1 MEALYNMKIALMGG
15 TFNPIHLGHLRVAE
29 EVRERLGLDKVL
41 FMPTFLPPHKA
52 DEMVIPAAM
61 RLEMVRAAIEG
72 NRFFEASDMEV
83 KRGGRSFTVETLR
96 EMKSMDPSVEITLII
111 GNDSFNEI
119 TTWCEYEALFDLAG
133 FAVVARPGYAVK
145 KPGEVLPVELAAKFW
160 YDPQAGSYR
169 NSSGNSLTY
178 LSATLLEISSSD
190 IRARVKDGLSIR
202 YLLPEPVAEYI
213 AKKGLYK

>member
-1 MEALYNMKIALMGG
+1 MKIAVMGG

-29 EVRERLGLDKVL
+29 EVRERLGLDKVV
-41 FMPTFLPPHKA
+41 FMPTFLTPHKT

-72 NRFFEASDMEV
+72 NPFFEASDMEV
-83 KRGGRSFTVETLR
+83 RRGGRSFTIETVRAL
-96 EMKSMDPSVEITLII
+96 KASDGAIEITLII

-119 TTWCEYEALFDLAG
+119 TSWCEYEELFNLVS
-133 FAVVARPGYAVK
+133 FAVVTRPGYAVK

-160 YDPQAGSYR
+160 YDPEAGSYR

-178 LSATLLEISSSD
+178 IPATLLDISSSD
-190 IRARVKDGLSIR
+190 IRMRVREGLSIR
-202 YLLPEPVAEYI
+202 YLLPEQVAGYI
-213 AKKGLYK
+213 VEKGLYK

>member
-1 MEALYNMKIALMGG
+1 MKIAVMGG

-29 EVRERLGLDKVL
+29 EVRERLELDKIV
-41 FMPTFLPPHKA
+41 FMPTFLTPHKT

-72 NRFFEASDMEV
+72 NPFFEASDMEV
-83 KRGGRSFTVETLR
+83 KRGGRSFTIETVR
-96 EMKSMDPSVEITLII
+96 ELKSLDPPVEITLII

-119 TTWCEYEALFDLAG
+119 TSWCEYEELFSLVS
-133 FAVVARPGYAVK
+133 FAVVTRPGYAVK

-160 YDPQAGSYR
+160 YDSEAGSYR

-178 LSATLLEISSSD
+178 IPATLLDISSSD
-190 IRARVKDGLSIR
+190 IRMRVREGLSIR
-202 YLLPEPVAEYI
+202 YLLPEQVAGYI
-213 AKKGLYK
+213 VEKGLYK